1 MHALLNSVFQRLLC
15 DLIAAPQVALG
26 NERSLSILLAQAT
39 EGPVHPAAGPGAAL
53 WIGGLAAGL
62 LMGALV
68 LVGLA
73 LYLRGQRKK
82 DQLAAKDEAQLQ
94 AAKAPAARTAEG
106 TSQRSAKE
114 PAEAQPKADSPASTG
129 KPKRPQRSDGGA
141 LQAGLEKTRAGFIA
155 RIGELLRRKQIDA
168 DLLGQLEEVL
178 LTADIGV
185 KTATQLF
192 EQVRGSLSRQ
202 ELKDPSAVWSVI
214 KAESRKLLAVDT
226 PPLDFARHKPFVL
239 LIVGV
244 NGVGKTTT
252 IGKLAAQLV
261 AQGKKVI
268 LAAGDTFR
276 AAAVEQLEIWGQRAS
291 VPVVRGKEGGDPS
304 SVIFEA
310 IKRAQRE
317 EIDVVI
323 ADTAGRLHVKAQLME
338 ELQKVRRVIKKAD
351 PSAPHETFL
360 VLDATTGQNAIAQ
373 ARTFKEML
381 EITGIVLTKLD
392 GTAKGGVI
400 LGIAHELAVP
410 VRYIGIGEKIHDL
423 RAFDAADFVDV
434 LYEQAD
440 PAEM

>member
-15 DLIAAPQVALG
+15 GLLAAPGIGLG
-26 NERSLSILLAQAT
+26 SDRGLLTFLAQAAD
-39 EGPVHPAAGPGAAL
+39 GPVHPAAGPGASF

-62 LMGALV
+62 LVGAL
-68 LVGLA
+68 LLLGLA
-73 LYLRGQRKK
+73 LYLRGQRRKNSLTPG
-82 DQLAAKDEAQLQ
+82 DQAQHQPAGAQ
-94 AAKAPAARTAEG
+94 AARIAEGVSKRTTEAEDKTPAAAPV
-106 TSQRSAKE
+106 A
-114 PAEAQPKADSPASTG
+114 
-129 KPKRPQRSDGGA
+129 KPKRPVRSDGGA

-155 RIGELLRRKQIDA
+155 RLGELLRRKQIDA

-185 KTATQLF
+185 KTATELF
-192 EQVRGSLSRQ
+192 EQVRSSLSRQ
-202 ELKDPSAVWSVI
+202 ELKDPSAVWAVI
-214 KAESRKLLAVDT
+214 KSESRKLLAVDT
-226 PPLDFARHKPFVL
+226 PPLDFGKHKPFVL

-261 AQGKKVI
+261 GQGKKVI